1 MRFGGWVSRY
11 VMRWFARS
19 QGFLDP
25 ISVLKQLERFGQ
37 PAEILAPNE
46 LLRAGAVMYARGL
59 MNSQAIQHNLDW
71 VWPYWVAR

>member
-1 MRFGGWVSRY
+1 MRLGGWMSRF

-37 PAEILAPNE
+37 PAEMVAPGE
-46 LLRAGAVMYARGL
+46 LLRAGAVMHPRGL
-59 MNSQAIQHNLDW
+59 MNSQAIQHNL
-71 VWPYWVAR
+71 Y